1 MTNQSIKTIK
11 IVLATIAVAV
21 VCYLIVI
28 FVGNKIKGDGI
39 KKPSFAQ
46 TYFTEKLDRRIDSL
60 KNMQN
65 DRFCRDLYNLI
76 NSDIDYY
83 DKENVLD
90 PAVPSNDSLV
100 AAYYKKVTLVA
111 YGNKFYNQAYYIFK
125 NTNWNEK
132 DIDFIRSENDE
143 LSSSKYLEPRSP
155 LSNKFDDIKS
165 VLQEYDDLW
174 KFVNECTYLYQN
186 YSIDHKYDQNKDAA
200 TIAQSADYLKGN
212 INHKEILN
220 CTNLKIR
227 LEKVNDALFVRHYT
241 YLKRKIGHW
250 SDKYN
255 QYESQPAYS
264 NSLYTPLIQQI
275 NAFDNLVYHVD
286 QSAFTNK
293 HNELKELENKDNT
306 RAYYYYSIGKLIN
319 SSRMPNSTDY
329 AVNVSYQANSLYE
342 EIDEYLSNPDCQD
355 ILDKYGYRLPLNNLK
370 NRLYNEHRDYLN
382 NKINAWKGKYSNYT
396 DLNDYVNKL
405 YNPLNNQLSSFKTLW
420 KSNPNVSSDYNNA
433 KTKLD
438 NDWNSAN
445 NYYKQKQLEQE
456 QQKSGKKKKNKKK

>member
-1 MTNQSIKTIK
+1 M
-11 IVLATIAVAV
+11 
-21 VCYLIVI
+21 
-28 FVGNKIKGDGI
+28 
-39 KKPSFAQ
+39 
-46 TYFTEKLDRRIDSL
+46 
-60 KNMQN
+60 
-65 DRFCRDLYNLI
+65 
-76 NSDIDYY
+76 
-83 DKENVLD
+83 
-90 PAVPSNDSLV
+90 
-100 AAYYKKVTLVA
+100 
-111 YGNKFYNQAYYIFK
+111 
-125 NTNWNEK
+125 
-132 DIDFIRSENDE
+132 
-143 LSSSKYLEPRSP
+143 
-155 LSNKFDDIKS
+155 
-165 VLQEYDDLW
+165 
-174 KFVNECTYLYQN
+174 
-186 YSIDHKYDQNKDAA
+186 
-200 TIAQSADYLKGN
+200 
-212 INHKEILN
+212 
-220 CTNLKIR
+220 
-227 LEKVNDALFVRHYT
+227 
-241 YLKRKIGHW
+241 
-250 SDKYN
+250 
-255 QYESQPAYS
+255 
-264 NSLYTPLIQQI
+264 
-275 NAFDNLVYHVD
+275 YHVD